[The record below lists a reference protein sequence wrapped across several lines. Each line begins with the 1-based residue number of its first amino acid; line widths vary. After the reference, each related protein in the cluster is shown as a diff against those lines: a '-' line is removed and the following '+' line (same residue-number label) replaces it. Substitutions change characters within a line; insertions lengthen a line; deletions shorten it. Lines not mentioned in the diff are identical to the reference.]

1 MSSHLCFFILSSCL
15 VSCNAEQF
23 KSVSRQGLAP
33 RRVEHRETSEPVP
46 VLHTFLDLVNH
57 KVTPCFR
64 IFVVLPLYLM
74 DVYQVSILSRWVT
87 GLDRDSP
94 AAVTRKRQPSV
105 RYRSTEVLQKA
116 EIPRKQVSAK
126 ITERVQKLM
135 RETESAGDEEGM
147 KEIRDAMIKAR
158 KLTEDIRSA
167 LMKRPEFIDDKLGL
181 HKQELKVENIPD
193 KKDVQVIHKY
203 EVNKDEYLPKEY
215 EEVEVGYFPEE
226 DDEDEKME
234 TLLSVI
240 EETPNQ
246 KLFSF
251 PRAEDFEAD
260 LLTEDDTDSVLAYLV
275 EDGGSEFLVTKEAIL
290 RSGRVSNKAV
300 SMKSFTRPRAEASAK
315 VEIVDN
321 KHFQLTN
328 IHFSGHSGGSY
339 SG

>member
-1 MSSHLCFFILSSCL
+1 
-15 VSCNAEQF
+15 
-23 KSVSRQGLAP
+23 
-33 RRVEHRETSEPVP
+33 
-46 VLHTFLDLVNH
+46 
-57 KVTPCFR
+57 
-64 IFVVLPLYLM
+64 
-74 DVYQVSILSRWVT
+74 
-87 GLDRDSP
+87 
-94 AAVTRKRQPSV
+94 
-105 RYRSTEVLQKA
+105 
-116 EIPRKQVSAK
+116 
-126 ITERVQKLM
+126 
-135 RETESAGDEEGM
+135 
-147 KEIRDAMIKAR
+147 
-158 KLTEDIRSA
+158 
-167 LMKRPEFIDDKLGL
+167 MKRPEFIDDKLGL

-203 EVNKDEYLPKEY
+203 EVNKVEYLPKEY